1 MKLCPCVAKTIVV
14 KKKLVWKYT
23 GYVMVVKLSP
33 CVAKNIVV
41 KKIALEIREY
51 GMVLKMSSC
60 VAKTTLLAVVKL
72 AY

>member
-1 MKLCPCVAKTIVV
+1 MCGKNDCCE
-14 KKKLVWKYT
+14 KKIGLEIHGVCYGGEAVSMCGKKY
-23 GYVMVVKLSP
+23 
-33 CVAKNIVV
+33 CCE